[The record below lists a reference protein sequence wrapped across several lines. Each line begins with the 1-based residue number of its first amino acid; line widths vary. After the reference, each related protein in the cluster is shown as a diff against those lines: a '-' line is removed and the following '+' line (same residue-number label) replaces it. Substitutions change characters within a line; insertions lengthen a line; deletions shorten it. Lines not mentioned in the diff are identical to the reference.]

1 MKTSVSKWSKKLPHR
16 WTSLSKLR
24 FVHFVWNLRICINPL
39 SIVWYASQEK
49 MKRDKF
55 IQTVQITAAVVV
67 SVCSS
72 TWWTKSMDWWSLM
85 ISSVFVV
92 PIVYIMCRI
101 IWPYSNMN
109 TYNILDLQER
119 SISVETWCGVQI
131 QLVASLSLAI
141 KARKESSARTVKK
154 KHAWNVT
161 NLGIQ
166 EDHVGV
172 LQKSNLGGFSV
183 RMM

>member
-1 MKTSVSKWSKKLPHR
+1 MRTSFSKWLKKLTHR
-16 WTSLSKLR
+16 WTSLNKLR

-67 SVCSS
+67 NVCSS

-92 PIVYIMCRI
+92 PKVYIMCRI
-101 IWPYSNMN
+101 IWPYSNIN
-109 TYNILDLQER
+109 TYNIWDWQER

-131 QLVASLSLAI
+131 PLVASLSLAI

-154 KHAWNVT
+154 KHAWNAM
-161 NLGIQ
+161 NHGIQ
-166 EDHVGV
+166 EDPVRV
-172 LQKSNLGGFSV
+172 LRRSNLEGFSV
-183 RMM
+183 KMM